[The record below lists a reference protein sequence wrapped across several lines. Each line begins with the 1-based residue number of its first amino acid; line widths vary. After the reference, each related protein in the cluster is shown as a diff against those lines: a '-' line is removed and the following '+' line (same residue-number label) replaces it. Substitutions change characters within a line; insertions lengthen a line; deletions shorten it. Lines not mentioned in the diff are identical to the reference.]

1 MIWKTLIVGI
11 GGFIGAACRY
21 RVSTWVQALSGSTT
35 FPAGTMIVNVLGCLV
50 IGLLGGLVSV
60 KNVMH
65 PEMRLLVLTGLLGG
79 FTTFST
85 FGYETMALVRDAEF
99 MAAGLNVALQLALGF
114 GAVVAGYKL
123 SLLI

>member
-1 MIWKTLIVGI
+1 
-11 GGFIGAACRY
+11 
-21 RVSTWVQALSGSTT
+21 
-35 FPAGTMIVNVLGCLV
+35 
-50 IGLLGGLVSV
+50 
-60 KNVMH
+60 MH